1 MPSIAMRT
9 AATTV
14 LLLGCASAQTPRPEP
29 APAKPAGG
37 GSPAY
42 QRAGQLPAR
51 IMDFKAE
58 PTSIR
63 AGQPVTLIWSTENP
77 TGVTI
82 GPDLGRVTPRG
93 SRQVSPSATTT
104 YTLTVR
110 GPNNQVISRDV
121 TVTVTGTAAA
131 AATAP
136 AQPAKRDVPR
146 LANGKPDLSG
156 VYDFSRAAGAPAGG
170 RAGANAAPATP
181 TLKAGAEKF
190 RIVRGPTDAGATANC
205 MPLIGPQALGVPYQ
219 FQIVQ
224 NGQYAV
230 IMHEYPGT
238 FRIVP
243 TNQAAHPVDP
253 DPTWLGDSIGRW
265 DGDTLVVDS
274 IGFNEKTE
282 INGYH
287 HTESLHLVER
297 FSRPAFD
304 VLQYEVSIE
313 DPNVFEKPW
322 TLSRSFA
329 LREDL
334 TKIGEFVCENNPDY
348 SKFFQKQ

>member
-1 MPSIAMRT
+1 MRMPSVAMRT
-9 AATTV
+9 SFIAA
-14 LLLGCASAQTPRPEP
+14 LLIASMAAQTPQPAP

-58 PTSIR
+58 PASVR
-63 AGQPVTLIWSTENP
+63 AGQPVMLIWSTENP

-82 GPDLGRVTPRG
+82 SPDVGRVTPRG
-93 SRQVSPSATTT
+93 SRQISPSATTT

-110 GPNNQVISRDV
+110 GPNNQEITRSV
-121 TVTVTGTAAA
+121 TVNVTGSAAAA
-131 AATAP
+131 AATG
-136 AQPAKRDVPR
+136 AKPGKKDVPR
-146 LANGKPDLSG
+146 TADGKPDLTG

-170 RAGANAAPATP
+170 RGGANAAAAP
-181 TLKAGAEKF
+181 TLKAGAEKY

-224 NGQYAV
+224 NGQYV
-230 IMHEYPGT
+230 IIMHEYPGT

-243 TNQAAHPVDP
+243 LNQAAHPVDP
-253 DPTWLGDSIGRW
+253 DPAWLGDSIGRW
-265 DGDTLVVDS
+265 DGDTLVIDT

-282 INGYH
+282 INGYR
-287 HTESLHLVER
+287 HTEALHLVER

-304 VLQYEVSIE
+304 VLQYEVTIE

-322 TLSRSFA
+322 NLSRSFA

-348 SKFFQKQ
+348 SKLFQK